1 MLSAPQVLDEGVNLP
16 AADLGIILAAS
27 QSRRQMVQRMRVLG
41 TSEDPDEG
49 AHGAFLE
56 NITDVADGR
65 INFGTIETGD
75 EVCKYLKGTCPQAE
89 NGAGLMVS
97 TSMKTCPAKAEKG
110 LWPDPEQT
118 FSRLIK

>member
-1 MLSAPQVLDEGVNLP
+1 M
-16 AADLGIILAAS
+16 
-27 QSRRQMVQRMRVLG
+27 LG

-75 EVCKYLKGTCPQAE
+75 EVCKYLNEYTWKGPVPKPRMAQ
-89 NGAGLMVS
+89 V
-97 TSMKTCPAKAEKG
+97 
-110 LWPDPEQT
+110 
-118 FSRLIK
+118 